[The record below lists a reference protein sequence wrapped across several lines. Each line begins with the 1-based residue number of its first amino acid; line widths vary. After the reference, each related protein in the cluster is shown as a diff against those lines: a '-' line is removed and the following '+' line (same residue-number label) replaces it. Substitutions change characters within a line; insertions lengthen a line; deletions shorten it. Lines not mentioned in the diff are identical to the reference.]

1 MGSFRVES
9 DKSNQADII
18 KRFNLLKGKNGSN
31 SQGAFVAHMQPGML
45 PGNTV
50 DVKYNP
56 NATQTT

>member
-1 MGSFRVES
+1 MGDFRIES

-18 KRFNLLKGKNGSN
+18 RRFNLLKGKNGSN
-31 SQGAFVAHMQPGML
+31 SQGAFVAHIVQPGML

-56 NATQTT
+56 NATA